1 MLISKRVLIIIF
13 ALYLF
18 GLFFHLGRMYFQH
31 EEPRRAIIA
40 LEMNYSGNYVQP
52 TVLGKAYFKKPPL
65 HNIVIAMF
73 FKIFKENEFAA
84 RLVSVLSLLAFAGVI
99 FLVLKD
105 IVGIEASV
113 FASFSFLTSFVTY
126 FSYGILAET
135 DMFFSFLVFCSMISL
150 IAFKRYGIL
159 IGSLF
164 AALALLTKGFPAL
177 HYFYFTL
184 LAYGLLERKIKDSKF
199 IIHSVIG
206 SFIIFGLFGLWI
218 FSFSHGNIHK
228 IDYALGFLL
237 SESGSRVLSIEHIFK
252 ALVHAVTFPIKFW
265 YHFLPFSVLVFAF
278 FNKHFRDEFFILL
291 KSNKKIERLLKFS
304 LFAFLPNF
312 MVYDLIPDGRVRYTL
327 VLFGFFAFLIG
338 VLYYE
343 LEYVK
348 LDFNTKRWSVIAFMV
363 VAVVSF
369 VSSVFVYEFTATKD
383 YIVCILTGFVSL
395 LFVYALKKE
404 VHRQNLIFISFTGFA
419 VLVKILYI
427 STYFSYLFTYYTN
440 YRSYGNRIARII
452 LKNNPEYVM
461 SDARDLRLFFYVERD
476 LKMPI
481 HTIKSERKGIVVSK
495 HGNRVGVVKEEVNT
509 PKGIYYIGIKNG
521 GA

>member
-1 MLISKRVLIIIF
+1 MLISKKVLIVIF
-13 ALYLF
+13 ALYFF

-40 LEMNYSGNYVQP
+40 LEMNYSGNYTQP

-65 HNIVIAMF
+65 HNIVIALF

-84 RLVSVLSLLAFAGVI
+84 RLVSVLSLLAFAGVV
-99 FLVLKD
+99 FFVLKD
-105 IVGIEASV
+105 IVGIEAAV
-113 FASFSFLTSFVTY
+113 FAALSFLTSFVTY

-150 IAFKRYGIL
+150 FVFKRYGIL
-159 IGSLF
+159 IGSIF

-184 LAYGLLERKIKDSKF
+184 IAYGLLEKKIKDSKF
-199 IIHSVIG
+199 IIQSAAA

-218 FSFSHGNIHK
+218 LSFSHGNIHK

-237 SESGSRVLSIEHIFK
+237 SESGSRILSVEHVAK
-252 ALVHAVTFPIKFW
+252 AFIHAVTFPVKFW

-278 FNKHFRDEFFILL
+278 FNKRFRNEFFILL
-291 KSNKKIERLLKFS
+291 KSNKKIEKLLKFS

-327 VLFGFFAFLIG
+327 VLFGFFAFFVG

-348 LDFNTKRWSVIAFMV
+348 LDFNIKRWSIIAFFV

-369 VSSVFVYEFTATKD
+369 VSSVFVYEFTATED
-383 YIVCILTGFVSL
+383 YIVCILLGFVSL
-395 LFVYALKKE
+395 LFVYAVKKE
-404 VHRQNLIFISFTGFA
+404 AYRQNLVFISFAGFA

-440 YRSYGNRIARII
+440 YREYGNRIARII
-452 LKNNPEYVM
+452 LKNKPEYVM
-461 SDARDLRLFFYVERD
+461 SDARNLRLFFYVERD

-481 HTIKSERKGIVVSK
+481 HTIKSKQRGIVVSK
-495 HGNRVGVVKEEVNT
+495 HKNMVGTVKGKIDM
-509 PKGIYYIGIKNG
+509 PKGVYYIGIKNG
-521 GA
+521 GV